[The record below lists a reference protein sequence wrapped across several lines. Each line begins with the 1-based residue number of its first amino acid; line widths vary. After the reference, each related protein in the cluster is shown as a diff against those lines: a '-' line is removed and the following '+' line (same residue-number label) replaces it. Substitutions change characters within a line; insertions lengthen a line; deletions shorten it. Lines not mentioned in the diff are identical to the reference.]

1 MQGLRWL
8 IVYEITYPFTFTA
21 VCCSKLLVLSRLM
34 DFSKLTYSG
43 RSSRWLLAGRVLVAV
58 IVCGNLVGL
67 CCNIAASVF
76 FSRAADIFQSRA
88 SYVNTSDRN
97 ELQAK
102 ANDAMNSATQ
112 LAAVHVGCETILLLL
127 LVVAVSVVGAACV
140 HRIRTAMRAV
150 SETAKST
157 LLRSVA
163 QPTAHRSSN
172 ANDQPLSSARHLKLQ
187 IMGTCCVIFLSFC
200 IRATHATMF
209 TLASA
214 FASNYNDCP
223 RNIWKNRCSDCY
235 NIWYYIL
242 LWLLY
247 TPDVH
252 FCVALVSLPLALLV
266 ALWGMTSGRTLEAMR
281 SRGKT

>member
-88 SYVNTSDRN
+88 SYVNVSDRN

-112 LAAVHVGCETILLLL
+112 FAAVHVGCETILLLL
-127 LVVAVSVVGAACV
+127 LVIAVSVVGAACV
-140 HRIRTAMRAV
+140 HRIRTTMRAV
-150 SETAKST
+150 SETAKSI
-157 LLRSVA
+157 LLRSAAHNA

-172 ANDQPLSSARHLKLQ
+172 ANDQPLSSAARHLKLQ

-214 FASNYNDCP
+214 FASNANDCP
-223 RNIWKNRCSDCY
+223 AGFWKNRCSDCY

-247 TPDVH
+247 TPGVH
-252 FCVALVSLPLALLV
+252 FSVVLVSLPLALLV
-266 ALWGMTSGRTLEAMR
+266 ALWGMTSAARLR
-281 SRGKT
+281 R